1 MIWNRIIYLCLL
13 FLSII
18 FVYFYGG
25 KVPYML
31 FFTALM
37 LPILSFTYTIVI
49 YFRFKFFQEIDKK
62 FIIKGDNINYIFMI
76 SNEDIFF
83 YPYMRITFFGTESIF
98 AKQFETRNLS
108 LPPLDKKTFTFNLSC
123 KYSGNY
129 EIGVDKIEIED
140 FLGILRLTYKV
151 PFPLSITVYPRV
163 IILDRFRLKTDFVS
177 ESYSVLN
184 SKYEDIGALQ
194 DIRKY
199 EYGDS
204 LKKVHWKLTAK
215 LNEIMIRK
223 FQSATEASAIVLLDL
238 KKNNYSFEQNTIIED
253 MLIESTISVIHYC
266 LYSWIPVNFIYYTNK
281 ITDIRAN
288 TPFEFQNIYNNLTEI
303 RFSDS
308 YELSDI
314 LDVYIKNSIVKTNL
328 LIFTSNLNY
337 DLYNNIYYATFSGF
351 NTIIVYVS
359 PEDLIGRTDE
369 DAENI
374 LLNIPKIG
382 GYFYRLNI
390 NDEIKPILE
399 R

>member
-1 MIWNRIIYLCLL
+1 M
-13 FLSII
+13 
-18 FVYFYGG
+18 
-25 KVPYML
+25 
-31 FFTALM
+31 
-37 LPILSFTYTIVI
+37 
-49 YFRFKFFQEIDKK
+49 
-62 FIIKGDNINYIFMI
+62 
-76 SNEDIFF
+76 
-83 YPYMRITFFGTESIF
+83 
-98 AKQFETRNLS
+98 
-108 LPPLDKKTFTFNLSC
+108 SC

-140 FLGILRLTYKV
+140 FLGILKLTYKV

-288 TPFEFQNIYNNLTEI
+288 TPFEFQNIYNNLAEI

-308 YELSDI
+308 YELSEI

-337 DLYNNIYYATFSGF
+337 DLYNNIYYAAFSGF
-351 NTIIVYVS
+351 NTIVVYIS

-369 DAENI
+369 ETENI

-382 GYFYRLNI
+382 AYFYRLNI
-390 NDEIKPILE
+390 NDEIKPVLE

>member
-1 MIWNRIIYLCLL
+1 MIWNKIIYLCLL
-13 FLSII
+13 FLSTI

-49 YFRFKFFQEIDKK
+49 YFRFKFFQQIDKK

-83 YPYMRITFFGTESIF
+83 YPYLSITFFGAESIF

-140 FLGILRLTYKV
+140 FLGILKLTYKV

-288 TPFEFQNIYNNLTEI
+288 TPFEFQNIYNNLAEI

-308 YELSDI
+308 YELSEI

-337 DLYNNIYYATFSGF
+337 DLYNNIYYAAFSGF
-351 NTIIVYVS
+351 NTIVVYIS

-369 DAENI
+369 ETENI

-382 GYFYRLNI
+382 AYFYRLNI
-390 NDEIKPILE
+390 NDEIKPVLE